1 MKYFGMLVMGAMMAF
16 GFTACGSD
24 DDNNDGGGSRG
35 GKTSVIVNGK
45 TFSGSYA
52 FYNIETTDGVTW
64 YELWISN
71 CNLPSVSDPWECLS
85 ILYPVKGGST
95 TQMASGEFSDYQV
108 AATSASMDETKDV
121 AYYAF
126 SGSNGNTGKVKVTV
140 SGNTVSVEVPA
151 LNYVTSFAENAQSYA
166 GGAFSFSGSMS
177 KIPSSFLSE

>member
-35 GKTSVIVNGK
+35 GKTSVTVNGK

-71 CNLPSVSDPWECLS
+71 CNLPSVSDPWECLTV
-85 ILYPVKGGST
+85 LYPVTDGST
-95 TQMASGEFSDYQV
+95 TQMASGEFSDYQLSV
-108 AATSASMDETKDV
+108 TSASMDESKDV

-126 SGSNGNTGKVKVTV
+126 SGYNGNTGKVKVTV
-140 SGNTVSVEVPA
+140 SGSTVSVEVPA
-151 LNYVTSFAENAQSYA
+151 LNYVSSLAENAPTYA

-177 KIPSSFLSE
+177 KMPTSFLSK